1 MSTSRTAR
9 IMGRD
14 VDVSKATPD
23 VVQFLASYFE
33 AKSGDDVDA
42 LMAHFLPESITYV
55 DATVGWAFRD
65 WQTLYDKFA
74 ELLEAWPAEAVAYP
88 TRIIGDFDSA
98 VVFFTD
104 SPEMFGHEL
113 RAAGTVD
120 FRDGRIVRW
129 VDTWDGRSLTVEATE
144 SMRVP
149 EDVYPGEFA
158 ETEVGESASPVLRQ
172 AAGAFAAALA
182 AGDALAA
189 SSLLHQDVVFE
200 DTSLHTLLEGR
211 IQTHT
216 FLDHNLTRLAYGPE
230 STLRHVVGSAEGGAY
245 EWSSGGRVPAGV
257 TALELDEDGAITRV
271 TVKWDTSLTPK
282 ATLHEAKGSTI
293 RH

>member
-1 MSTSRTAR
+1 MSTPRTAR
-9 IMGRD
+9 IMGRN

-23 VVQFLASYFE
+23 VVRFLASYFE

-42 LMAHFLPESITYV
+42 LMAHFLPESVTYV

-88 TRIIGDFDSA
+88 TRIVGDFDSA

-144 SMRVP
+144 GMRVP

-158 ETEVGESASPVLRQ
+158 EAEVGENASPSCGRPP
-172 AAGAFAAALA
+172 ARSPPHWRRATRSRRRPCSTRT
-182 AGDALAA
+182 
-189 SSLLHQDVVFE
+189 SS
-200 DTSLHTLLEGR
+200 SR
-211 IQTHT
+211 
-216 FLDHNLTRLAYGPE
+216 TRPCTPCSRGGSRPTPS
-230 STLRHVVGSAEGGAY
+230 ST
-245 EWSSGGRVPAGV
+245 
-257 TALELDEDGAITRV
+257 TT
-271 TVKWDTSLTPK
+271 
-282 ATLHEAKGSTI
+282 
-293 RH
+293 